1 MITATTT
8 ATTTTPF
15 LDKLSTCLL
24 GLSDFGLIAW
34 KRAFIAGVIRCA
46 AVITGGEKSISLK
59 TLGNIP
65 FIGEIHRVEHFACF
79 LADPLNMSK
88 SSGAVPPPGDCPHL
102 TNFMGSTKEPVD
114 VFELRHRAT
123 CQHFKDKTNG
133 LLEKIINLSQM
144 HTHGNKLLGINTNI
158 LVWNLC
164 NTFLSKL
171 LQVTMQ

>member
-1 MITATTT
+1 M
-8 ATTTTPF
+8 PF

-34 KRAFIAGVIRCA
+34 KRAFFAGVIRCA
-46 AVITGGEKSISLK
+46 ANITGGEKSISSM

-65 FIGEIHRVEHFACF
+65 FIGEVHRVEHFACF
-79 LADPLNMSK
+79 FAEPLNMSK
-88 SSGAVPPPGDCPHL
+88 SSGAVPPPGDCPQL

-114 VFELRHRAT
+114 VFELQHRAM
-123 CQHFKDKTNG
+123 CQPLKDKTNG
-133 LLEKIINLSQM
+133 LLGKSVDLSQM
-144 HTHGNKLLGINTNI
+144 HTHGNKLLGTNTNI

-171 LQVTMQ
+171 LQVTL